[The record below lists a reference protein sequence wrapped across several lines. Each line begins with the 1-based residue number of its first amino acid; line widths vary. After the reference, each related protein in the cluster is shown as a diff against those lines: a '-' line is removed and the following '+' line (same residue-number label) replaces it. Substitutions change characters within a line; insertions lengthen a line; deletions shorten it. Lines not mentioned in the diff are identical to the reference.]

1 MKRKDSIL
9 LKYYS
14 NKLPKHQMTGQ
25 VDYKKRQ
32 EENLPKSVD
41 FLKDWYTKRATL
53 PQFKDVSERRLKILE
68 KPIEIEYLDP
78 QIMNA
83 MGAAGVYSPRKKNI
97 TLPDPNPSFADFPE
111 YEKYMQY
118 STGSPLFTH
127 EFLHRLHYEAPQ
139 FIDVVPEK
147 ITEKIP
153 GYPELTDPE
162 YISLGT
168 GKIKT
173 GFGKASKFYPE
184 MEAITGMLRQAET
197 IDPLK
202 PVTPDEVS
210 SYIKKYDK
218 YDREIR
224 MRHVDVDQAEEFH
237 RGRLIKQL
245 FDVMGNDPKRIA
257 AYLNSV
263 AKNDNQQDLSLAK
276 WGGLTKY
283 QIKGQVD
290 NSRKPYLPYRV
301 DYIDPRT
308 GKPTSKFYE
317 SAEDADYFLNHGALK
332 LVGPQG
338 VQGYYEKPPRKKEV
352 QVSPEE
358 QARLNKQKAI
368 EDTTKSFLE
377 KWYNSPM
384 HREMLKSSLNR
395 GLGLFLDKR
404 TDKMTQDRLK
414 TLPGIKVN
422 VAKMPEAIF
431 DFSDISTLG
440 YVDKDNPSLININ
453 AFSTVDD
460 AKGTGVHEGSHLA
473 DYAAG
478 IPMKDVKRMRR
489 AASAPTDEYGEYM
502 VGDKSGTETKAR
514 IYGGRYELEK
524 AGIYNPFTEKLSKEN
539 FEKAEREIPEFKR
552 TNDELRSIYSTDDIL
567 NFYNTISKSDNTQS
581 QTMARYGFSVQSKQ
595 KALPKHQSIGEVT
608 GKNCVGQCWKPTL
621 SDKSGNSG
629 GMFVGNTP
637 ISWSELLKYNEVD
650 TKDKQFKKYLKD
662 LQSKFPGLTKDQL
675 LAAGADSSRI
685 KGRIG
690 DLVTWDKPENQ
701 TYDRA
706 WYPFYRSLMQPNV
719 RVTIPQI
726 LEFQSQQPGGLG
738 GYQQVV
744 ESNYGKKK
752 LRNGGVINMYGP
764 GGATTDGCPAGY
776 DKHPLTGEC
785 MPNGWVAPMQAGPTV
800 QNAERLRRAAALN
813 RGTIGPTIG
822 QSRSDEPWR
831 QRQAAEI
838 RRRNAQQNSALAQTM
853 GSFTPSGYNPAA
865 GVIGANTQ
873 LIATAVPVVASAIG
887 AAAPY
892 VASALEAPLL
902 GTLGASYGTGALTTG
917 NLINAGF
924 AYHGAKNL
932 PNVAAAWRDVA
943 NKPTLSGVGNALG
956 QTALTAIDIL
966 PFASTAFKGIPSVM
980 QDINKL
986 KSFRSKT
993 PTSISKEIV
1002 ELNMT
1007 DEELANAIAEIEK
1020 NRVNSILGS
1029 NNELPP
1035 PPAEIR
1041 INPDGTYEQ
1050 IPFGEPFAMSYEE
1063 YKNSLNKIKIKNR
1076 SGFDKDEILNLTS
1089 GKDKD
1094 VISKMSDREFENT
1107 VLKPTGEIV
1116 EYKPG
1121 VTIKDMVYDPDTRRM
1136 VHKNQSIL
1144 SEQEYENLFNE
1155 NLDLLNEIIAK
1166 NNKSG
1171 LQYKVKELKNGI
1183 LTFET
1188 PEQEIQNVLTDA
1200 QKNNISLFQSNPKKY
1215 LLDRSLIKKEG
1226 DVWKLDEF
1234 DDMTFN
1240 SIEEAINFSKDQMK
1254 QALAP
1259 RKISGTS
1266 VWSVN
1271 PNPGRWS
1278 GEVEDIPNKEY
1289 FTSIPGLSISSSSS
1303 SVFPDFPRRGTR
1315 AYESLNEYLKAINLG
1330 RVKAGFNSQT
1340 NYSKGLWED
1349 AIKKGK
1355 AFGYYRRP
1363 DVIYGIM
1370 KKQGGSIN
1378 KYGILPKHQIKGQ
1391 VEPTTADSLEV
1402 YNNAVAIR
1410 NYYDNLKKK
1419 GWYREP
1425 KVTNLSGLDK
1435 DSFKA
1440 RMDYVKEKS
1449 LRTYRELLK
1458 RKKPSGGIFSNDKR
1472 HIEFDYFKN
1481 VYPNATYDDYIKAVG
1496 KSLVQTKAGTGDKY
1510 YYKDLFPS
1518 VIDPMA
1524 PSTLVNLK
1532 ILPNEELRYSM
1543 HPNGDI
1549 TYTTPPGGPF
1559 TGLYTYNPLS
1569 VKPAYLRSKQEEDEW
1584 QKKYGKS
1591 KIQTS
1596 KIQTS
1601 TTQKQKPQ
1609 TPKPEEPK
1617 LKRKVSM
1624 MSPISTQSSYTPS
1637 LRMPNIPNIE
1647 LPPVQS
1653 GNYMVGYFDENN
1665 QGVDRGFATP
1675 EQRDAFVEELRKRDL
1690 SGSQPY
1696 RGNITQYDR
1705 RGRREYG
1712 GLVKYQNRG
1721 QVNPP
1726 IYTDDP
1732 RKVQAY
1738 NDSLKLYNKYAKDL
1752 VNRGSNDLE
1761 SSFKID
1767 NPLISDILDLYN
1779 INKSKVKPIRIDQY
1793 NSGYSGHGTSFIPVY
1808 KKPVQPYTLQ
1818 KPGLTRR
1825 VPTVEPISIN
1835 RQTSTPQLRIP
1846 QFSNIQLPS
1855 IQQGKYKVD
1864 YFDPT
1869 EEGGVQGGWH
1879 TNSFMTS
1886 ADADE
1891 YMKQRSA
1898 DNKFYGPSM
1907 TQRVEY
1913 ANGGLVE
1920 YQTRGQVQPTSAD
1933 SAALYN
1939 NTMAL
1944 LNYYGNKKKY
1954 KNQGVYP
1961 VPYDVTNL
1969 NMSSMKDMKERL
1981 KDRKKHPFT
1990 ARRWNSNL
1998 NVAGSLIGGLLGAD
2012 IETDQLDPDYD
2023 FKMSDYYQRLSPY
2036 QYKQKEL
2043 ANNIIDTD
2051 APMGLYDTRI
2061 KPTRNYNY
2069 SNIDDRSGPIA
2080 GTNPLYGDFVNFYG
2094 YDPALI
2100 KPWNML
2106 TDKEKALRSG
2116 KPNQSS
2122 TTIVNKKS
2130 NPVPN
2135 KPQISNSKTTSSKI
2149 IQKTQP
2155 KKTISLKPFTG
2166 VIEQPQPGLKRK
2178 VLTVEPISTQ
2188 SSSLSLKLPNI
2199 PNIQM
2204 SGAVPQGKYRVEYYD
2219 PELKQETHR
2228 NFMTQAESDAFTN
2241 ELSKRNLSGVPSA
2254 GNITQR
2260 VQYRDGGL
2268 VKYQKKGEVKKSP
2281 ITHYIFAEQDSDN
2294 AFQTEANNLKTFIS
2308 KNYPGENVVILPGRG
2323 DDYFNK
2329 TVLPT
2334 LGKVGKQDRV
2344 YLFGHHGS
2352 KYAGVPASLWGNA
2365 FEQAQKR
2372 AGDFNCYLGSCG
2384 ASDLAG
2390 TDPDDWSIGNI
2401 DPAFSR
2407 LKNFYYRPETIDTR
2421 ENSGWYGVNPNAQ
2434 AVPGNSQFGVL
2445 NAMYTR
2451 SANNPNASKIRD
2463 ARMNYIDSFYNK
2475 DKEYASLNKQA
2486 EQLSN
2491 QILKDP
2497 KNENIKKRLSET
2509 FEKMWYRRDTL
2520 GRLLDKDRQF
2530 IALMKQEEEAS
2541 KPYIVES
2548 PRYGVDFARSTFN
2561 PYVNVDRRQEHLKK
2575 KREIDTR
2582 TLNTNFLSNPF
2593 PMFAQGGQR
2602 FYGVPRFDE
2611 GGTPMCKDSFG
2622 NPIPCPPGYT
2632 AGSMVFAT
2640 ATPAAQDNTRLPKR
2654 IEMTDKAAQA
2664 KAVSDAH
2671 AFNKAWMNSPMYNKM
2686 LQASMAASPSSSSD
2700 IPELRKV
2707 AADPSRINVQIE
2719 DLNNPNLGGTT
2730 AYQPTDSTKLSQV
2743 KLNPNSRFPFRESAG
2758 HEILGHATDMG
2769 GILIPQAD
2777 KDKMNKYFTPVD
2789 NTIDPIAELAKRNN
2803 MSYAEQKAIID
2814 EKIKN
2819 DPQFAKDWK
2828 EITELGVDITNA
2840 TNRENK
2846 YIQKPSETRAR
2857 LMSIRKVAKER
2868 GVYDPLTQKMTKEN
2882 LRKLKELNN
2891 DELDFLF
2898 KNYTEDELL
2907 DMFNTISM
2915 NDSSDTQTMAR
2926 WGGSLKKR
2934 SQGGMIEDDMGQLKY
2949 PGFPTR
2955 IRSKNITMEGVNH
2968 PLVAKTNRGITK
2980 LLLPNMKYEFEP
2992 MTQFVDEHPVP
3003 MIPQISNQT
3012 PRVMRN
3018 FGGEEPPQ
3026 YINLSLPKMDQ
3037 KRKKVEINP
3046 YIYYERPN
3054 PFVNVMGAGFQ
3065 GNARL
3070 NNRWDL
3076 TGGMNVGR
3084 VNIPTENFSQYLK
3097 PNYNIGLGYR
3107 FSKGGQHGG
3116 LDRWFAEKWVDV
3128 KTGKACG
3135 RQEGENRAY
3144 PACRPS
3150 KRVSSQTPKTSSE
3163 MSSSEKAKFKSVK
3176 QSSQRIPYNH
3186 KRR

>member
-32 EENLPKSVD
+32 EENLQKSVD

-53 PQFKDVSERRLKILE
+53 PQFKNVSERRLNVLE
-68 KPIEIEYLDP
+68 QPIETRYWDP
-78 QIMNA
+78 EILKA
-83 MGAAGVYSPRKKNI
+83 MGYSGGYSPRKKVL

-111 YEKYMQY
+111 YEKYMQH
-118 STGSPLFTH
+118 STGVPLFMH
-127 EFLHRLHYEAPQ
+127 EVFHKLHYEAPQ
-139 FIDVVPEK
+139 FTDVVPEK

-153 GYPELTDPE
+153 GYPELTSPE
-162 YISLGT
+162 HISLST

-173 GFGKASKFYPE
+173 GFGKASTFYPE
-184 MEAITGMLRQAET
+184 MEGITAMLRQAET

-202 PVTPDEVS
+202 PVTPDDVN
-210 SYIKKYDK
+210 SYIKKYNK
-218 YDREIR
+218 YDREIKLR
-224 MRHVDVDQAEEFH
+224 DVDLDQSEDFH

-245 FDVMGNDPKRIA
+245 FDVLGNDPEKIA

-263 AKNDNQQDLSLAK
+263 AKNDNQQNLSLAK

-290 NSRKPYLPYRV
+290 NSRQPYLPYRV

-384 HREMLKSSLNR
+384 HREMLKNSLNR

-473 DYAAG
+473 DYTAG
-478 IPMKDVKRMRR
+478 IPIKDVKRMRR

-637 ISWSELLKYNEVD
+637 ISWKELLKYTDVD

-662 LQSKFPGLTKDQL
+662 LQSRFPGLTQDQF
-675 LAAGADSSRI
+675 LAARNDSFRI
-685 KGRIG
+685 KGRIE
-690 DLVTWDKPENQ
+690 DLPTWDKPENQ

-719 RVTIPQI
+719 RVTVPQI

-738 GYQQVV
+738 GYQQMV

-752 LRNGGVINMYGP
+752 LRNGGLIKYQKKGQVSFSLPDPRDLQRQMMGSNESTSLGTKIDEAALRQASINRQRRNQGEIRQAGPERSAASKAWAIATHPMTALSYKVKGQDIPEQFERGERNPYDAALDIVNPLSYIDQARQVKEDVGQGNYLAAGIGALGLIPGEGAFEKKAGSLYLESLPKKFRGPNAYKIKLGDNWIGDFDLEKDADKWVIGNVGLKNEYRGKGLGKESFIKANELIKNKGEGLLHSSGIFHGEDAKNVWKSLVKEGKAEEIGKDAWRFKYANGGFATTETTTINPQVATLQNLLNDSAFINQMKNRSIPIELDPSRNTNFDANNPPPMDRKLEQGMTKNKTFNPFWDIPTNISTKSFNDFLQSEKYEEGGLYEYGP
-764 GGATTDGCPAGY
+764 GGQTTDGCPAGY

-813 RGTIGPTIG
+813 RGTTGPTIG

-831 QRQAAEI
+831 QRQAAEM
-838 RRRNAQQNSALAQTM
+838 RRQNAQESSALAQTM

-865 GVIGANTQ
+865 GVTGAETFVNMNPLITGPIMSTSRLYGAGRSMVDPNTYNPYFSSDKGVVSNILGGLNLAGDIGMLRMTLRNPTGSFNPRVR
-873 LIATAVPVVASAIG
+873 IATKTKPSDFTERNIRVKQAWADAKKKKAGVP
-887 AAAPY
+887 
-892 VASALEAPLL
+892 
-902 GTLGASYGTGALTTG
+902 TTAEEYRKF
-917 NLINAGF
+917 L
-924 AYHGAKNL
+924 
-932 PNVAAAWRDVA
+932 
-943 NKPTLSGVGNALG
+943 
-956 QTALTAIDIL
+956 
-966 PFASTAFKGIPSVM
+966 
-980 QDINKL
+980 QDEKL
-986 KSFRSKT
+986 KQQAGDVLR
-993 PTSISKEIV
+993 
-1002 ELNMT
+1002 
-1007 DEELANAIAEIEK
+1007 EK
-1020 NRVNSILGS
+1020 GMMPDPRTGGS
-1029 NNELPP
+1029 YQA
-1035 PPAEIR
+1035 PA
-1041 INPDGTYEQ
+1041 
-1050 IPFGEPFAMSYEE
+1050 
-1063 YKNSLNKIKIKNR
+1063 
-1076 SGFDKDEILNLTS
+1076 DKLTW
-1089 GKDKD
+1089 KDPK
-1094 VISKMSDREFENT
+1094 
-1107 VLKPTGEIV
+1107 TGEIIYQLDA
-1116 EYKPG
+1116 ENYNDFKTPKDFKEAQQDFRSYKRKYLQDLANQRNAAVNEAKQLGIFGKQFP
-1121 VTIKDMVYDPDTRRM
+1121 YDPTDFSKANLLGGRFPGFD
-1136 VHKNQSIL
+1136 IPD
-1144 SEQEYENLFNE
+1144 YIENLGF
-1155 NLDLLNEIIAK
+1155 DYPMY
-1166 NNKSG
+1166 
-1171 LQYKVKELKNGI
+1171 YKDFTGA
-1183 LTFET
+1183 TH
-1188 PEQEIQNVLTDA
+1188 
-1200 QKNNISLFQSNPKKY
+1200 NISGIDPS
-1215 LLDRSLIKKEG
+1215 DLIPYKGLK
-1226 DVWKLDEF
+1226 VTK
-1234 DDMTFN
+1234 
-1240 SIEEAINFSKDQMK
+1240 
-1254 QALAP
+1254 
-1259 RKISGTS
+1259 
-1266 VWSVN
+1266 
-1271 PNPGRWS
+1271 
-1278 GEVEDIPNKEY
+1278 
-1289 FTSIPGLSISSSSS
+1289 GLS
-1303 SVFPDFPRRGTR
+1303 PNQYG
-1315 AYESLNEYLKAINLG
+1315 
-1330 RVKAGFNSQT
+1330 
-1340 NYSKGLWED
+1340 GL
-1349 AIKKGK
+1349 
-1355 AFGYYRRP
+1355 
-1363 DVIYGIM
+1363 V
-1370 KKQGGSIN
+1370 
-1378 KYGILPKHQIKGQ
+1378 KHQIKGQ
-1391 VEPTTADSLEV
+1391 VQPTTADSLEV

-1543 HPNGDI
+1543 YPNGDI

-1712 GLVKYQNRG
+1712 GLVKYQKRG

-1732 RKVQAY
+1732 RKIKAY
-1738 NDSLKLYNKYAKDL
+1738 QDSLALSNWRFQFPYLITISQGIQYHNTNKERKEYVQSLNEYPWYLA
-1752 VNRGSNDLE
+1752 
-1761 SSFKID
+1761 
-1767 NPLISDILDLYN
+1767 
-1779 INKSKVKPIRIDQY
+1779 
-1793 NSGYSGHGTSFIPVY
+1793 GTSRQNNNLLNRINRTGYLPIGRERIEGELPVF
-1808 KKPVQPYTLQ
+1808 KKPVQPYILQ
-1818 KPGLTRR
+1818 KPGLTRK
-1825 VPTVEPISIN
+1825 VTEVQPIS
-1835 RQTSTPQLRIP
+1835 TSNTIDLGITPLDHP
-1846 QFSNIQLPS
+1846 
-1855 IQQGKYKVD
+1855 D
-1864 YFDPT
+1864 
-1869 EEGGVQGGWH
+1869 
-1879 TNSFMTS
+1879 
-1886 ADADE
+1886 
-1891 YMKQRSA
+1891 
-1898 DNKFYGPSM
+1898 
-1907 TQRVEY
+1907 
-1913 ANGGLVE
+1913 
-1920 YQTRGQVQPTSAD
+1920 VQPT
-1933 SAALYN
+1933 
-1939 NTMAL
+1939 
-1944 LNYYGNKKKY
+1944 
-1954 KNQGVYP
+1954 
-1961 VPYDVTNL
+1961 
-1969 NMSSMKDMKERL
+1969 
-1981 KDRKKHPFT
+1981 
-1990 ARRWNSNL
+1990 
-1998 NVAGSLIGGLLGAD
+1998 
-2012 IETDQLDPDYD
+2012 
-2023 FKMSDYYQRLSPY
+2023 
-2036 QYKQKEL
+2036 
-2043 ANNIIDTD
+2043 
-2051 APMGLYDTRI
+2051 
-2061 KPTRNYNY
+2061 
-2069 SNIDDRSGPIA
+2069 
-2080 GTNPLYGDFVNFYG
+2080 GT
-2094 YDPALI
+2094 
-2100 KPWNML
+2100 
-2106 TDKEKALRSG
+2106 
-2116 KPNQSS
+2116 
-2122 TTIVNKKS
+2122 
-2130 NPVPN
+2130 
-2135 KPQISNSKTTSSKI
+2135 
-2149 IQKTQP
+2149 
-2155 KKTISLKPFTG
+2155 
-2166 VIEQPQPGLKRK
+2166 
-2178 VLTVEPISTQ
+2178 
-2188 SSSLSLKLPNI
+2188 
-2199 PNIQM
+2199 
-2204 SGAVPQGKYRVEYYD
+2204 VPQGKYRVEYYD

-2260 VQYRDGGL
+2260 VQYGDGGL

-2407 LKNFYYRPETIDTR
+2407 LKNFYYRPETID
-2421 ENSGWYGVNPNAQ
+2421 EGSNSGWYGVNPNAQ
-2434 AVPGNSQFGVL
+2434 AFPGSSQFGVL

-2451 SANNPNASKIRD
+2451 SANNPNVKKIRD

-2486 EQLSN
+2486 EQLYN
-2491 QILKDP
+2491 QTLKDP
-2497 KNENIKKRLSET
+2497 KNEDIKKRLSET
-2509 FEKMWYRRDTL
+2509 FEKIWYRRDTL

-2530 IALMKQEEEAS
+2530 ITLMKQEEEAS

-2654 IEMTDKAAQA
+2654 IEMTDKAAQV

-2671 AFNKAWMNSPMYNKM
+2671 AFNKAWMNSPMYNQM
-2686 LQASMAASPSSSSD
+2686 LQASIAASPSSSLD
-2700 IPELRKV
+2700 IPNTRKF
-2707 AADPSRINVQIE
+2707 AADPSRIDVQIE
-2719 DLNNPNLGGTT
+2719 DLNNPDLGGTT
-2730 AYQPTDSTKLSQV
+2730 SSQPTDPTKVSQI
-2743 KLNPNSRFPFRESAG
+2743 KLNPNSHFPFRDVAG
-2758 HEILGHATDMG
+2758 HEILGHATDAN

-2777 KDKMNKYFTPVD
+2777 KDKMNKYFTPVN
-2789 NTIDPIAELAKRNN
+2789 NTKDPIAELAKGNN
-2803 MSYAEQKAIID
+2803 ISYAEQKAWVD

-2828 EITELGVDITNA
+2828 KLTELGVDITNI
-2840 TNRENK
+2840 TNEDNK
-2846 YIQKPSETRAR
+2846 YIQRPTETRAR
-2857 LMSIRKVAKER
+2857 LMSVRKIAKER
-2868 GVYDPLTQKMTKEN
+2868 GVYDPLTQKMTREN
-2882 LRKLKELNN
+2882 LRKLKELDN
-2891 DELDFLF
+2891 DDLNSLF
-2898 KNYTEDELL
+2898 RNYTEDELL

-2949 PGFPTR
+2949 PGLPTR

-3128 KTGKACG
+3128 KTGKTCG

-3186 KRR
+3186 KRK